1 MGIQDYTIEEREI
14 LNEYLEPYLKP
25 YLSDED
31 KKLKKMTNEILVKL
45 KYHDVN
51 KDDFVSLAHEI
62 IVKAMYDYDFIQD
75 FDGYIYSCLEK
86 KFKTEMTRRTRD
98 KRCTKV
104 KVEVIDND
112 NNVLI
117 ETKIIKDDS
126 LDRMISS
133 PHNQIN
139 NQAETTLGDMIPDK
153 NTVESYYFEEREDTY
168 SEEMNLYLSR
178 LSSLQ
183 KEVLRLI
190 SVGFTPNEILNEL
203 HINKKMYEECYKA
216 IHSYRNIQVLF

>member
-51 KDDFVSLAHEI
+51 RDDFVSLAHEI

-86 KFKTEMTRRTRD
+86 KFKTEMTRLNRQKRQAD
-98 KRCTKV
+98 KLALSLETPIGNEEGGTLEDIVASKST
-104 KVEVIDND
+104 
-112 NNVLI
+112 I
-117 ETKIIKDDS
+117 EKDVFEDKEEGYS
-126 LDRMISS
+126 KEMK
-133 PHNQIN
+133 QY
-139 NQAETTLGDMIPDK
+139 LG
-153 NTVESYYFEEREDTY
+153 
-168 SEEMNLYLSR
+168 R
-178 LSSLQ
+178 LSKLQ

-190 SVGFTPNEILNEL
+190 SIGYMPSEILEEL
-203 HINKKMYEECYKA
+203 HINQKLYNDCYNA
-216 IHSYRNIQVLF
+216 IHSYKNISILM

>member
-51 KDDFVSLAHEI
+51 RDDFVSLAHEI

-86 KFKTEMTRRTRD
+86 KFKTEMTRLNRQKRQAD
-98 KRCTKV
+98 KMA
-104 KVEVIDND
+104 
-112 NNVLI
+112 L
-117 ETKIIKDDS
+117 S
-126 LDRMISS
+126 LDTPIGNDDENS
-133 PHNQIN
+133 
-139 NQAETTLGDMIPDK
+139 TLGEMITDNLTIEK
-153 NTVESYYFEEREDTY
+153 DFFEEREDTY
-168 SEEMNLYLSR
+168 SEEMNRYLSR
-178 LSSLQ
+178 LSTLQ

-190 SVGFTPNEILNEL
+190 SIGFTPNEILEEL
-203 HINKKMYEECYKA
+203 HINKKLYEDCYKA